1 MALNPDDH
9 GAAAAGPALPDRL
22 RPRPLEVACGLTIG
36 LDPDATPLVTRGC
49 GAPRVAMEALVRL
62 ALERSPCLV
71 SFSGG
76 RDSSAVLAIAAA
88 VASREG
94 LPLPVP
100 VTNRFAAVPSSHEDE
115 WQEQVVRHLG
125 LPDWEKLV
133 LTDEVDSVGPVAREV
148 LGRVGLLWPFN
159 AHFHVPML
167 RKAAGGSLLTGIGG
181 DELFSAHVWGAAR
194 VVLTGRRLP
203 RASRAGA
210 IGAALAPRPV
220 RRWALARRRQVRWPW
235 LRPEVDE
242 AINLQL
248 SDFKART
255 PIAWAGGVGWWWRSR
270 ARTVSVASM
279 GVLAADAGVRI
290 VHPFTEP
297 CLVGAVAGH
306 FGAKGPVNRSAAM
319 RALFDDVL
327 PAAVLARTSKAW
339 FDAAFFSAPSRAFAA
354 AWSGAGVDPA
364 IVDPDRLLQEW
375 RSERPDPRSFLLMQ
389 SAWLANH

>member
-1 MALNPDDH
+1 M
-9 GAAAAGPALPDRL
+9 
-22 RPRPLEVACGLTIG
+22 EVACGLVIG
-36 LDPDATPLVTRGC
+36 PDPEAVPLVTRGWT
-49 GAPRVAMEALVRL
+49 APRVVMDDVLRQALARP
-62 ALERSPCLV
+62 PCLV

-76 RDSSAVLAIAAA
+76 RDSSAVLAAASL
-88 VASREG
+88 VSRREG
-94 LPLPVP
+94 LRLPVP
-100 VTNRFAAVPSSHEDE
+100 VTNRFSAVKSSREDE

-125 LPDWEKLV
+125 LPDWEKLA
-133 LTDEVDSVGPVAREV
+133 LTDDVDSVGPVAQDV
-148 LGRVGLLWPFN
+148 LRRVGLLWPFN

-167 RKAAGGSLLTGIGG
+167 RRAAGGSLLTGIGG
-181 DELFSAHVWGAAR
+181 DELFSAHMWGSAR
-194 VVLTGRRLP
+194 LVLTGRRLP

-220 RRWALARRRQVRWPW
+220 RRWALTRRHHMRWPW

-279 GVLAADAGVRI
+279 EVLAADAGVRI

-297 CLVGAVAGH
+297 SVVGAVAGH
-306 FGAKGPVNRSAAM
+306 FGARGPVNRSTAM

-339 FDAAFFSAPSRAFAA
+339 FNAAFFSDPSRAFVAN
-354 AWSGAGVDPA
+354 WTGAGVDPA
-364 IVDPDRLLQEW
+364 IVDLDRLLDEW
-375 RSERPDPRSFLLMQ
+375 RSERPDARSFLLMQ
-389 SAWLANH
+389 SVWLAGR